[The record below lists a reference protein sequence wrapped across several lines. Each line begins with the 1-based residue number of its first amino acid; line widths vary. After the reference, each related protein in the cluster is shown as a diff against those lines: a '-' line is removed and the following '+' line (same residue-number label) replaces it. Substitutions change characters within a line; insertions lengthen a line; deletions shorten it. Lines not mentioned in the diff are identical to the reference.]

1 MIKRIHYVI
10 MLGMIGFFALI
21 LVNTSSNPVRE
32 SFTYFPPDPDV
43 SFDSASTSLTILTQ
57 EDEDEYTLNWKTES
71 TLSETAYLRQ
81 DLSFLYEEG
90 RLIDSMST
98 WKENTATIRQ
108 KKGITSEDSGHY
120 EAITYHYGEIHYPN
134 DVIKSAQKMSYDQLY
149 VIDSPMTPLE
159 SFKQASSEEE
169 KEWQYIL
176 DHAIDQQAQLVF
188 KSMVAEYNLHPEDYT
203 ILSLTS
209 LDQYENKALPGLSRK
224 QTTDAIGGIWEGLY
238 KNYFL
243 GILLPD
249 GSTEPPIESTIPVIL
264 IHKQSPYLL
273 ILFQTKSGK
282 NVQLIQYLN
291 DPLLERKDD
300 STN

>member
-43 SFDSASTSLTILTQ
+43 TFDSASTSLSILTQ
-57 EDEDEYTLNWKTES
+57 DDEDEYTLDWKTES
-71 TLSETAYLRQ
+71 SLSEVAYLRQ

-90 RLIDSMST
+90 RLIDSMAI
-98 WKENTATIRQ
+98 WKENTATLRQ
-108 KKGITSEDSGHY
+108 KKESTSEDSGHY
-120 EAITYHYGEIHYPN
+120 ESITYHYGEIHYPN
-134 DVIKSAQKMSYDQLY
+134 DVIKSAQQLSYDQLY

-159 SFKQASSEEE
+159 SFKKASSEEE

-176 DHAIDQQAQLVF
+176 DHAMDQQAQLVF
-188 KSMVAEYNLHPEDYT
+188 KAMVTEYNLHPEDYY
-203 ILSLTS
+203 IFPLTS
-209 LDQYENKALPGLSRK
+209 LDQYQQRTLPGLSQK
-224 QTTDAIGGIWEGLY
+224 QTADTIGGIWEGLY

-243 GILLPD
+243 GIIPPN
-249 GSTEPPIESTIPVIL
+249 GPTESPIGSTIPIIL
-264 IHKQSPYLL
+264 LHKHSPYLL

-282 NVQLIQYLN
+282 NIELIQYLN
-291 DPLLERKDD
+291 EPILEPQD
-300 STN
+300 TEE